1 MTSIDR
7 TDLEAKFREIEGV
20 VTDVEDGARSNALAV
35 VVVAG
40 IAIGIVAIV
49 LWRTRRSKIRIEVY
63 KQ

>member
-20 VTDVEDGARSNALAV
+20 VTDVEDEARSNALAV

-40 IAIGIVAIV
+40 IAIGIVALV